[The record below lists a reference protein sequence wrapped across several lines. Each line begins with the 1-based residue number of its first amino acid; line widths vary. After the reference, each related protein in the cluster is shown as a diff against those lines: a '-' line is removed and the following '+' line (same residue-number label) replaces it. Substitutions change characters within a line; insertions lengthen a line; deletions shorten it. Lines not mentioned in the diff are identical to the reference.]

1 MTDPVVDRQIQ
12 AIERPDP
19 SLLKYYLLSAL
30 IFPPAFPFIALPLY
44 FRYHTM
50 RYRFT
55 DDGISMSW
63 GILFRR
69 EIIVN
74 YARIQDIHLKSNI
87 VERWLGL
94 ARILVQTASGSS
106 SAEMTIEGIKE
117 FELLR
122 DFLYSRMRGVKDHP
136 RPTPADSPAPRAVL
150 RRRARRTRGAPAAR
164 NRGGTARRARG
175 TRPPPNG
182 ISRRSQPCT
191 LAAHHPG
198 PAAISS
204 RCHRT
209 SPTPPHGDPAS
220 LRRFPGRPQSP
231 QLEAAALG
239 YHAAAGLC
247 RHRFLGDRS
256 SLMLKRTL
264 DARANR
270 SRRRRL

>member
-74 YARIQDIHLKSNI
+74 YARVQDIHLKSNI
-87 VERWLGL
+87 VERWFGL

-117 FELLR
+117 FEPLR
-122 DFLYSRMRGVKDHP
+122 DFLYARMRGVKDHP
-136 RPTPADSPAPRAVL
+136 AQPAAPATRAGSSADS
-150 RRRARRTRGAPAAR
+150 
-164 NRGGTARRARG
+164 
-175 TRPPPNG
+175 
-182 ISRRSQPCT
+182 
-191 LAAHHPG
+191 
-198 PAAISS
+198 
-204 RCHRT
+204 
-209 SPTPPHGDPAS
+209 D
-220 LRRFPGRPQSP
+220 
-231 QLEAAALG
+231 QLAAALRET
-239 YHAAAGLC
+239 AAELRAVREELA
-247 RHRFLGDRS
+247 RHRP
-256 SLMLKRTL
+256 
-264 DARANR
+264 A
-270 SRRRRL
+270 

>member
-74 YARIQDIHLKSNI
+74 YARVQDIHLKSNL
-87 VERWLGL
+87 VERWFGL

-117 FELLR
+117 FEPLR
-122 DFLYSRMRGVKDHP
+122 DFLYARMRGVKDHP
-136 RPTPADSPAPRAVL
+136 AQPT
-150 RRRARRTRGAPAAR
+150 APA
-164 NRGGTARRARG
+164 TAAG
-175 TRPPPNG
+175 
-182 ISRRSQPCT
+182 S
-191 LAAHHPG
+191 A
-198 PAAISS
+198 
-204 RCHRT
+204 
-209 SPTPPHGDPAS
+209 GDS
-220 LRRFPGRPQSP
+220 D
-231 QLEAAALG
+231 QLAAALRET
-239 YHAAAGLC
+239 AAELRAVREELA
-247 RHRFLGDRS
+247 RHRP
-256 SLMLKRTL
+256 
-264 DARANR
+264 A
-270 SRRRRL
+270 